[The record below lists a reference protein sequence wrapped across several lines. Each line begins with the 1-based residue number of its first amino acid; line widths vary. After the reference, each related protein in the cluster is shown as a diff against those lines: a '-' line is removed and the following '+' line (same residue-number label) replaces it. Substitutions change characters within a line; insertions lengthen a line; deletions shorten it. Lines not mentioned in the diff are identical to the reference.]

1 MDQGTMTEQNDNLS
15 NYDKVIETW
24 RKKFLEM
31 DQEALIRKFQLE
43 ADEKALYLTYFSHKM
58 RLVEKQVK

>member
-24 RKKFLEM
+24 RKKFLE
-31 DQEALIRKFQLE
+31 AAGLE
-43 ADEKALYLTYFSHKM
+43 AVSIYG
-58 RLVEKQVK
+58 

>member
-24 RKKFLEM
+24 RKKFLE
-31 DQEALIRKFQLE
+31 AAGLE
-43 ADEKALYLTYFSHKM
+43 VVSIYG
-58 RLVEKQVK
+58 